1 MQTKL
6 TLSVEES
13 LILQAKSYA
22 KANGK
27 SVSQIVAEFFTVL
40 SSKSMDNPK
49 TKAKPVTAKLLGCMA
64 NSTLD
69 ENDYKE
75 HLLSKYE

>member
-6 TLSVEES
+6 TLSVEET
-13 LILQAKSYA
+13 LIQQAKSYA

-27 SVSQIVAEFFTVL
+27 SVSQLVAEFFTVI
-40 SSKSMDNPK
+40 SSTSTENLKV
-49 TKAKPVTAKLLGCMA
+49 KAKPVTEKLLGCMA
-64 NSTLD
+64 TSNID

-75 HLLSKYE
+75 YLLSKYK